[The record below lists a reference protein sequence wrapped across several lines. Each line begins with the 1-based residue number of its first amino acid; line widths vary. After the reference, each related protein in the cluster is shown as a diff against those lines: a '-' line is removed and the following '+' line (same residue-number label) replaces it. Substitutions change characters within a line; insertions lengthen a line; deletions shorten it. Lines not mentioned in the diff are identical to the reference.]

1 MSQLFSGGLDSGCP
15 TPYGR
20 MEGKNLIMKLESFVF
35 DAAPP
40 CAAGVNVAE
49 LLGEIE
55 AVIKKHVVLNVEA
68 AAALAVWVLHT
79 YTFELRDAVAYVAIE
94 SPEKRC
100 GKTTLISVL
109 AAMAH
114 KPLIASNITVGA
126 LFRAIDVCR
135 PTLFIDEA
143 DTFLAGNGAMRGIIN
158 SGNTWRT
165 AYVLRLARARSRQSR
180 SQEGDSDLVNARPH
194 PNPLPQEREKNE
206 TGLTKYSCWCPKV
219 IALIGEVPDTIADR
233 SIVVKMSRK
242 LTSEVCAPLTEL
254 DTSEIRS
261 KCARFAL
268 DAGDSLARCDA
279 IRGEGLNDRAADT
292 FDPLYAIARLA
303 GNDWETR
310 LHAAALHLTSAARTE
325 NTGVELLL
333 DIASIFMQCGRE
345 KVFSRELVATLRE
358 GRGGMRSL
366 ALRDSAIEEH
376 GIARILRSY
385 GIRPKILRI
394 GKEVNRG
401 YEAGSLRDA
410 LTRYVPGN
418 EVEERLKEL
427 EHRDELHREA
437 WAEAKKEAELREQA
451 LGGHVA
457 RRT

>member
-1 MSQLFSGGLDSGCP
+1 MNP
-15 TPYGR
+15 
-20 MEGKNLIMKLESFVF
+20 ESFVF

-40 CAAGVNVAE
+40 YPAGVKVAE
-49 LLGEIE
+49 LLAEIE
-55 AVIKKHVVLNVEA
+55 AVIKKHVVLNDEA

-143 DTFLAGNGAMRGIIN
+143 DTFLSGNGAMRGIIN

-165 AYVLRLARARSRQSR
+165 AYVLRLARSRRSSAELGKG
-180 SQEGDSDLVNARPH
+180 EGGNIEH
-194 PNPLPQEREKNE
+194 PTSNTEHEPRHPMSGRVGESAE

-242 LTSEVCAPLTEL
+242 LTSEICAPLTEL

-268 DAGDSLARCDA
+268 DARESLARCDA

-303 GNDWETR
+303 GKDWETR
-310 LHAAALHLTSAARTE
+310 LHAAALHLTSTARTE

-333 DIASIFMQCGRE
+333 DILSIFIQSGRE
-345 KVFSRELVATLRE
+345 KVFSWELAATLRE

-366 ALRDSAIEEH
+366 ALRDSVIEER

-385 GIRPKILRI
+385 GIRPKTFRI

-401 YEAGSLRDA
+401 YDVDSLREA
-410 LTRYVPGN
+410 LRRYVPSN
-418 EVEERLKEL
+418 EVDERFKEL
-427 EHRDELHREA
+427 KHRSELQREA
-437 WAEAKKEAELREQA
+437 WDEAKKEEAMRGRPSAERGVRSAE
-451 LGGHVA
+451 
-457 RRT
+457 